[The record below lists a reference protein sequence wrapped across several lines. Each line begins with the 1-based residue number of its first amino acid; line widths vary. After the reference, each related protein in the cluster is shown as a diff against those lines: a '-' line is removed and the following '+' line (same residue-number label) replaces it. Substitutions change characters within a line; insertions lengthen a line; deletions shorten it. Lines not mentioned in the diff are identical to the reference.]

1 LVARIAD
8 AGGES
13 LDDAEP
19 LFDLAQQQ
27 HAAIG
32 GQQATVEIG
41 DDRLAADR

>member
-13 LDDAEP
+13 LGDAEP

-27 HAAIG
+27 HASIG

-41 DDRLAADR
+41 DDRLAADS